1 MQIRAARERLGMS
14 RDELAAKLG
23 CSVMTIYN
31 WEKGRTRPSRP
42 YRRILEERLGIK
54 ISGKPKK

>member
-23 CSVMTIYN
+23 CSPMTIYN
-31 WEKGRTRPSRP
+31 WEKGHTKPLRLFRMR
-42 YRRILEERLGIK
+42 LERVLGIK
-54 ISGKPKK
+54 IADKQKN